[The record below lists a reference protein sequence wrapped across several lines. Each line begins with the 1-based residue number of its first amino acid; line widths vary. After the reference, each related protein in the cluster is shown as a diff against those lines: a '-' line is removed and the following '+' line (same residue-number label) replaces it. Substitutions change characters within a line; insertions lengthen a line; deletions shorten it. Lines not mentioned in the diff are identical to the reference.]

1 MRCSTSDFQKYLDE
15 AFSKINTS
23 DFSDSEEDLPRDDVY
38 KEIQQLIVSERKKQ
52 KVTQKELAHRTGLSQ
67 ANISNIENGVTRPTI
82 DSLQKIAEA
91 LGKRLLVCFEES
103 EDI

>member
-1 MRCSTSDFQKYLDE
+1 MNDFQKYLDE

-23 DFSDSEEDLPRDDVY
+23 DFSDSEEDLPRDDRDDIY

>member
-1 MRCSTSDFQKYLDE
+1 MSDFQKYLDE

-23 DFSDSEEDLPRDDVY
+23 DFSDSEEDLPRDDRDDIY

-91 LGKRLLVCFEES
+91 LDKRLLVCFEES

>member
-1 MRCSTSDFQKYLDE
+1 
-15 AFSKINTS
+15 
-23 DFSDSEEDLPRDDVY
+23 
-38 KEIQQLIVSERKKQ
+38 
-52 KVTQKELAHRTGLSQ
+52 LSQ

>member
-1 MRCSTSDFQKYLDE
+1 MSDFQKYLDE

-23 DFSDSEEDLPRDDVY
+23 DFSDSEEDLQRDDRDDIY

>member
-1 MRCSTSDFQKYLDE
+1 MSDFQKYLDE

-38 KEIQQLIVSERKKQ
+38 KEIQQLIVSERKNQ

>member
-1 MRCSTSDFQKYLDE
+1 MSDFQKYLDE

-23 DFSDSEEDLPRDDVY
+23 DFSDSEEDLPRDDTY

>member
-1 MRCSTSDFQKYLDE
+1 MSDFQKYLDE

-82 DSLQKIAEA
+82 DSLQKIAEV

>member
-1 MRCSTSDFQKYLDE
+1 MSDFQKYLDE

-23 DFSDSEEDLPRDDVY
+23 DFSDSE
-38 KEIQQLIVSERKKQ
+38 EIQQLIVSERKKQ

>member
-1 MRCSTSDFQKYLDE
+1 MSDFQKYLDE

-67 ANISNIENGVTRPTI
+67 ANISNIENKEFKKENVEHYLTRI
-82 DSLQKIAEA
+82 HQKF
-91 LGKRLLVCFEES
+91 K
-103 EDI
+103 

>member
-1 MRCSTSDFQKYLDE
+1 MSDFQKYLDD
-15 AFSKINTS
+15 ALSKINIS
-23 DFSDSEEDLPRDDVY
+23 DFSDSEAELPRDDIY

-52 KVTQKELAHRTGLSQ
+52 KVTQKELSQRTGLSQ

-91 LGKRLLVCFEES
+91 LGKRLLVCFEEN
-103 EDI
+103 EEI

>member
-1 MRCSTSDFQKYLDE
+1 MIDFQKYLDE

-23 DFSDSEEDLPRDDVY
+23 DFSDSEEDLPRDDIY
-38 KEIQQLIVSERKKQ
+38 KEIQQLIVSERIKQ

>member
-1 MRCSTSDFQKYLDE
+1 MSDFQKYLDE

-23 DFSDSEEDLPRDDVY
+23 DFSDSEEDLPRDDRDDIY
-38 KEIQQLIVSERKKQ
+38 KEIQQLIISERKKQ

>member
-1 MRCSTSDFQKYLDE
+1 MIDFQKYLDE

-23 DFSDSEEDLPRDDVY
+23 DFSDSEEDLPRDDIY
-38 KEIQQLIVSERKKQ
+38 KESQQLIVSERKKQ

>member
-1 MRCSTSDFQKYLDE
+1 MSDFQKYLDD
-15 AFSKINTS
+15 ALSKINIS
-23 DFSDSEEDLPRDDVY
+23 DFSDSGTELPHDDIY

-52 KVTQKELAHRTGLSQ
+52 KVTQKELSQRTGLSQ

-91 LGKRLLVCFEES
+91 LGKRLLVCFEEN
-103 EDI
+103 EEGI

>member
-1 MRCSTSDFQKYLDE
+1 MSDFQKYLDE

>member
-1 MRCSTSDFQKYLDE
+1 MSDFQKYLDE

-23 DFSDSEEDLPRDDVY
+23 DFSDSEEDFPRDNIY

-52 KVTQKELAHRTGLSQ
+52 KVTQKELSQRTGLSQ

-91 LGKRLLVCFEES
+91 LGKRLLVCFEEN
-103 EDI
+103 EEI

>member
-1 MRCSTSDFQKYLDE
+1 MSDFQKYLDE

-23 DFSDSEEDLPRDDVY
+23 DFSDSEEDDVY

>member
-1 MRCSTSDFQKYLDE
+1 MSDFQKYLDE

-38 KEIQQLIVSERKKQ
+38 KAIQQLIVSERKKQ

>member
-1 MRCSTSDFQKYLDE
+1 MSDFQKYLDE

-52 KVTQKELAHRTGLSQ
+52 KVNQM
-67 ANISNIENGVTRPTI
+67 
-82 DSLQKIAEA
+82 KIAMKTMKIILKINNHEKS
-91 LGKRLLVCFEES
+91 LRKLMKTFLM
-103 EDI
+103 